1 MVAAIREPA
10 LSNSWFVR
18 LAAMG
23 VLAMSLA
30 LTACGRKG
38 PLDPPPRASAQPAGQ
53 QQAAAAPEQQAAERP
68 GPSNWPLG
76 QPDAPDDLT
85 AHTPQGQKKPFF
97 LDWLLN

>member
-18 LAAMG
+18 LAAIG

-53 QQAAAAPEQQAAERP
+53 QQAAEQPADPAVRQAQS
-68 GPSNWPLG
+68 GWPLG

>member
-1 MVAAIREPA
+1 

-18 LAAMG
+18 LAAIG

-53 QQAAAAPEQQAAERP
+53 QQAAAPPADPATAQPRA
-68 GPSNWPLG
+68 NWPLG
-76 QPDAPDDLT
+76 QPDAPDDF
-85 AHTPQGQKKPFF
+85 AANAPQGQKKSFF
-97 LDWLLN
+97 MDWLLN